1 MRLKVIKKN
10 GLEEPFSLTKLE
22 NSIVKA
28 LKCANIDP
36 NEASKVVSEV
46 LETLETRSLEEF
58 TTREISD
65 VVELVMVQRA
75 VKNPIWLE
83 AAKCYALARI
93 YKDVGRDPSK
103 ISEVDLALS
112 FNAIKL
118 LESRYLLRDPKTR
131 RIAETPEDMF
141 RRVAYAIASVEK
153 NYGKTA
159 KEVEEIAEQFFK
171 LMVEFKFLP
180 NSPTLMNAGTKLGQ
194 LSACFVI
201 RVPDDLNGI
210 FDSLRVSALIQKSG
224 GGVGADFSELRP
236 KGDFIESTGGVS
248 SGPVSFMKIYDMAT
262 EVIKEGG
269 KRRGANMGIMHV
281 WHPDIVEFI
290 TSKCGEEVLKNFN
303 ISVGIYDKFIEA
315 VIKDEKWPL
324 VNPRECP
331 EIKNALSNNL
341 YDIVTK
347 CEKKGVPIKWIRAR
361 AIFEK
366 IIYCAWKSGD
376 PGAVFIDTI
385 NKHNPTPKL
394 GKINATNPCGEVPA
408 LHWESC
414 NLGSINLEKFV
425 KEENGKPTIDWIG
438 LAKTVKLAIRFLDN
452 VIDANKYPD
461 PRIEEATK
469 RTRKIGLGV
478 MGWAHMLIK
487 LKIPY
492 DSPDALYLAY
502 YLMEWIEY
510 NAILES
516 IMLAGRRGSFP
527 AYDPEKYRPT
537 WLTAKPL
544 REIFEISGIKEEISE
559 HVRKIVSE
567 RPLVD
572 WKTIEALRKKIGL
585 RNAAVT
591 SIAPTGSISI
601 IAGTTSSIEPLF
613 AIAFVR
619 HVTVGTFIEV
629 DRLFQREIMEYG
641 IVDKNVFKE
650 IAKTGSIV
658 HMENIPYDLKK
669 IYRTAHDIEPAWHIL
684 HQAVFQQ
691 WVDQGVSK
699 TINMRAEVPP
709 EAVYEAYMLAWKLG
723 CKGITVY
730 RDKSKSQQVIYFGV
744 KSTEESKNEGN
755 GKSKRKSKLTLKSL
769 KLTSTKVRIKN
780 EEYVSASEE
789 YAGGCLTCD
798 I

>member
-75 VKNPIWLE
+75 VKNPIWFE

-361 AIFEK
+361 EIFEK

-408 LHWESC
+408 LYWESC

-438 LAKTVKLAIRFLDN
+438 LAETVKLAIRFLDN

-492 DSPDALYLAY
+492 DSPDALYLADKV
-502 YLMEWIEY
+502 MEWIEY
-510 NAILES
+510 NAKLASIELAKERGKFPAFIES
-516 IMLAGRRGSFP
+516 IFQEGKLNFEP
-527 AYDPEKYRPT
+527 QV
-537 WLTAKPL
+537 PL
-544 REIFEISGIKEEISE
+544 K
-559 HVRKIVSE
+559 KIVDVEKVSDKVKE
-567 RPLVD
+567 IVSKRPKVD
-572 WKTIEALRKKIGL
+572 WSKIRENILKYGV
-585 RNAAVT
+585 RNATVT
-591 SIAPTGSISI
+591 TIAPTGSISI
-601 IAGTTSSIEPLF
+601 IANTSSGIEPIFAVAFIRQISIGRFLEINKLLVEELRRRELF
-613 AIAFVR
+613 EEGKLWEIAEKGSL
-619 HVTVGTFIEV
+619 T
-629 DRLFQREIMEYG
+629 
-641 IVDKNVFKE
+641 NVKWVPNELKE
-650 IAKTGSIV
+650 IFKV
-658 HMENIPYDLKK
+658 
-669 IYRTAHDIEPAWHIL
+669 AHDVKPIDHVKI
-684 HQAVFQQ
+684 QAVFQR
-691 WVDQGVSK
+691 WVDNAVSK
-699 TINMRAEVPP
+699 TVNLKHEALVSDVEEVFM
-709 EAVYEAYMLAWKLG
+709 EAWKLG

-730 RDKSKSQQVIYFGV
+730 RDKSKKEQVIYVGLRDKAF
-744 KSTEESKNEGN
+744 
-755 GKSKRKSKLTLKSL
+755 KLKPKPLKISRNIPL
-769 KLTSTKVRIKN
+769 KLRIGKK
-780 EEYVSASEE
+780 EYHAVTED
-789 YAGGCLTCD
+789 YAGGCETCN

>member
-10 GLEEPFSLTKLE
+10 GLEESFSLTKLE

-315 VIKDEKWPL
+315 VIEEEKWPL

-347 CEKKGVPIKWIRAR
+347 CEKKGAHVKWIRAR
-361 AIFEK
+361 EIFEK

-408 LHWESC
+408 LYWESC

-438 LAKTVKLAIRFLDN
+438 LAETVKLAIRFLDN

-492 DSPDALYLAY
+492 DSPDALYLADKV
-502 YLMEWIEY
+502 MEWIEY
-510 NAILES
+510 NAKLASIELAKERGKFPAFNES
-516 IMLAGRRGSFP
+516 IFP
-527 AYDPEKYRPT
+527 EGKLNFEPQV
-537 WLTAKPL
+537 PL
-544 REIFEISGIKEEISE
+544 K
-559 HVRKIVSE
+559 KIVDMEEVSE
-567 RPLVD
+567 KVKEIVSKRPKVD
-572 WKTIEALRKKIGL
+572 WSKIRENILKYGV
-585 RNAAVT
+585 RNATVT
-591 SIAPTGSISI
+591 TIAPTGSISI
-601 IAGTTSSIEPLF
+601 IANTSSGIEPIF
-613 AIAFVR
+613 AVAFIRQISIGRFLEINKLLVEELR
-619 HVTVGTFIEV
+619 KR
-629 DRLFQREIMEYG
+629 RLFEEGKLWEIAEKG
-641 IVDKNVFKE
+641 SLTNVKWVPNELKE
-650 IAKTGSIV
+650 IFKV
-658 HMENIPYDLKK
+658 
-669 IYRTAHDIEPAWHIL
+669 AHDVKPIDHVKI
-684 HQAVFQQ
+684 QAVFQR
-691 WVDQGVSK
+691 WVDNAVSK
-699 TINMRAEVPP
+699 TVNLKHEALLSDVEEVFM
-709 EAVYEAYMLAWKLG
+709 EAWKLG

-730 RDKSKSQQVIYFGV
+730 RDKSKKEQVIYVGLRDKAF
-744 KSTEESKNEGN
+744 
-755 GKSKRKSKLTLKSL
+755 KLKPKPLKISRNIPL
-769 KLTSTKVRIKN
+769 KLRIGKK
-780 EEYVSASEE
+780 EYHAVTED
-789 YAGGCLTCD
+789 YAGGCETCN

>member
-10 GLEEPFSLTKLE
+10 GLEESFSLTKLE

-103 ISEVDLALS
+103 ISKVDLALS

-408 LHWESC
+408 LYWESC

-492 DSPDALYLAY
+492 DSPDALYLADKV
-502 YLMEWIEY
+502 MEWIEY
-510 NAILES
+510 NAKLASIELAKERGKFPAFNES
-516 IMLAGRRGSFP
+516 IFQEGKLNFEP
-527 AYDPEKYRPT
+527 QV
-537 WLTAKPL
+537 PL
-544 REIFEISGIKEEISE
+544 K
-559 HVRKIVSE
+559 KIVDVEGASDKVKE
-567 RPLVD
+567 IVSKRPKVD
-572 WKTIEALRKKIGL
+572 WSKIRENILKYGV
-585 RNAAVT
+585 RNATVT
-591 SIAPTGSISI
+591 TIAPTGSISI
-601 IAGTTSSIEPLF
+601 IANTSSGIEPIFAVAFIRQISIGRFLEINKLLVEELRRRELF
-613 AIAFVR
+613 EEGKLWEIAEKGSL
-619 HVTVGTFIEV
+619 T
-629 DRLFQREIMEYG
+629 
-641 IVDKNVFKE
+641 NVKWVPNELKE
-650 IAKTGSIV
+650 IFKV
-658 HMENIPYDLKK
+658 
-669 IYRTAHDIEPAWHIL
+669 AHDVKPIDHVKI
-684 HQAVFQQ
+684 QAVFQR
-691 WVDQGVSK
+691 WVDNAVSK
-699 TINMRAEVPP
+699 TVNLKHEALVSDVEEVFM
-709 EAVYEAYMLAWKLG
+709 EAWKLG

-730 RDKSKSQQVIYFGV
+730 RDKSKKEQVIYVGLRDKAF
-744 KSTEESKNEGN
+744 
-755 GKSKRKSKLTLKSL
+755 KLKPKPLKISRNIPL
-769 KLTSTKVRIKN
+769 KLRIGKK
-780 EEYVSASEE
+780 EYHAVTED
-789 YAGGCLTCD
+789 YAGGCETCN

>member
-10 GLEEPFSLTKLE
+10 GLEESFSLTKLE

-103 ISEVDLALS
+103 ISKVDLALS

-408 LHWESC
+408 LYWESC

-425 KEENGKPTIDWIG
+425 KEENGKPTIDWID
-438 LAKTVKLAIRFLDN
+438 LAKTVKLAIKFLDN

-492 DSPDALYLAY
+492 DSPDALYLADKV
-502 YLMEWIEY
+502 MEWIEY
-510 NAILES
+510 NAKLASIELAKERGKFPAFNES
-516 IMLAGRRGSFP
+516 IFQEGKLNFEP
-527 AYDPEKYRPT
+527 QV
-537 WLTAKPL
+537 PL
-544 REIFEISGIKEEISE
+544 K
-559 HVRKIVSE
+559 KIVDVEEVSDKVKE
-567 RPLVD
+567 IVSKRPKVD
-572 WKTIEALRKKIGL
+572 WSKIRENILKYGV
-585 RNAAVT
+585 RNATVT
-591 SIAPTGSISI
+591 TIAPTGSISI
-601 IAGTTSSIEPLF
+601 IANTSSGIEPIFAVAFIRQISIGRFLEINKLLVEELRRRELF
-613 AIAFVR
+613 EEGKLWEIAEKGSL
-619 HVTVGTFIEV
+619 T
-629 DRLFQREIMEYG
+629 
-641 IVDKNVFKE
+641 NVKWVPNELKE
-650 IAKTGSIV
+650 IFKV
-658 HMENIPYDLKK
+658 
-669 IYRTAHDIEPAWHIL
+669 AHDVKPIDHVKI
-684 HQAVFQQ
+684 QAVFQR
-691 WVDQGVSK
+691 WVDNAVSK
-699 TINMRAEVPP
+699 TVNLKHEALVSDVEEVFM
-709 EAVYEAYMLAWKLG
+709 EAWKLG

-730 RDKSKSQQVIYFGV
+730 RDKSKKEQVIYVGLRDKAF
-744 KSTEESKNEGN
+744 
-755 GKSKRKSKLTLKSL
+755 KLKPKPLKISRNIPL
-769 KLTSTKVRIKN
+769 KLRIGKK
-780 EEYVSASEE
+780 EYHAVTED
-789 YAGGCLTCD
+789 YAGGCETCN